1 MVDETLKMLI
11 VGFNNPE
18 FTEPAPIP
26 PFKAHINPE
35 NYTQTVSIN
44 YSDMSPPGTQGAAAT
59 YNNTSPDTLKF
70 DFLLDRTGALGNL
83 STGPVGVTPDII
95 HFKKLALDQEGEIH
109 RPRYLKLIW
118 GTLLFDCQLQ
128 SLQIEHKMFSQQ
140 GLPLRAVLKT
150 TFKKYTEDKKRVAEE
165 NKSSPDLTHV
175 RTVKEGD
182 TLPLMTHRIYGD
194 SKYYM
199 EIARINGLTNFRN
212 LEPGTE
218 LVFPP
223 LEKTTK

>member
-1 MVDETLKMLI
+1 V
-11 VGFNNPE
+11 
-18 FTEPAPIP
+18 
-26 PFKAHINPE
+26 
-35 NYTQTVSIN
+35 TVNFSGKQ
-44 YSDMSPPGTQGAAAT
+44 PPGTHGASDN

-70 DFLLDRTGALGNL
+70 DFLLDRTGALGNV

-95 HFKKLALDQEGEIH
+95 HFKNLALDYEGEIH

-128 SLQIEHKMFSQQ
+128 SLQVEHKMFSKE

-150 TFKKYTEDKKRVAEE
+150 TFKKYTEDTKRTALE

-194 SKYYM
+194 SKYYL
-199 EIARINGLTNFRN
+199 EIARINGITNFRH

-218 LVFPP
+218 IMFPP
-223 LEKTTK
+223 LEKNSSK